1 MGRKAIEPKF
11 RYKTGIRQSVAEVKL
26 FSFMPHSSAKPMRM
40 GLFVSKGASMKPKYG
55 ILIVDDDKMLAEDAK
70 QCLEHEKE
78 IDIEVDIC
86 TDSHQA
92 IPSLSKK
99 NKYYDVVLLDVR
111 MPNLSGTELLQLI
124 KKNFPDIEK
133 PLAEMR
139 FLTDTE
145 TIFALTDK
153 KGVILDTLSKGQM
166 VFAVAIGE
174 LIEELKGEVEKI
186 GMDRRYKVSVKG
198 KTYDVILHP
207 DLEEGG
213 FWVECPALPGC
224 ASQGDTVEEALMMI
238 KDAIEG
244 HLEIIAEKGKKKRK
258 TA

>member
-1 MGRKAIEPKF
+1 MAYNTNTIIKITGLTQRQVDYWDRTHFIKPSVKEASGYGTARLYSFQDLVQLKVAKTLIDKGVSLQKIRKAIT
-11 RYKTGIRQSVAEVKL
+11 YL
-26 FSFMPHSSAKPMRM
+26 
-40 GLFVSKGASMKPKYG
+40 
-55 ILIVDDDKMLAEDAK
+55 
-70 QCLEHEKE
+70 
-78 IDIEVDIC
+78 
-86 TDSHQA
+86 
-92 IPSLSKK
+92 
-99 NKYYDVVLLDVR
+99 
-111 MPNLSGTELLQLI
+111 

-174 LIEELKGEVEKI
+174 LIEELKGEVNKI
-186 GMDRRYKVSVKG
+186 SQDRRYKVSVKG

-238 KDAIEG
+238 KDAIIG
-244 HLEIIAEKGKKKRK
+244 HLEVIAEKGKKRK
-258 TA
+258 AAA